1 MAALTVARSIA
12 QSYAETVQKRQFLG
26 ENDILLNPD
35 YSPLLSMT
43 TKAGNRR
50 GTIAARTE
58 WVEDDFVS
66 FWGQASEAADVS
78 SVGTNIAVADVTLF
92 VIGDLVCQ
100 PNADSSA
107 TAEEVMRVTAIAGTS
122 TGTITVTRGVGST
135 TAQTIGSTADLRIIG
150 NAYAEGA
157 SVGTIRSTAKVV
169 KISYTQIMRQ
179 PFSITNSQRAQ
190 QLFGGSDEYAKER
203 DKSLAALKRD
213 IEQLALFG
221 AASESTALPGTIRTS
236 MGFKS
241 RVTTNAVSGSTTLT
255 ESGMLS
261 FLEQLFDDY
270 WGSDANERTFLCAP
284 KIISALDFFSGSNLL
299 YGPQETVLGV
309 KVRRYI
315 SNHGDLLVVR
325 DLLLQDGPLGGLG
338 AGDEAYAVHIPS
350 IEYRFLNGN
359 GVSRDT
365 HLIENVQTPGDDLIK
380 SEWLNEGCWNI
391 RHEKRHGRLY
401 AVTAYA

>member
-1 MAALTVARSIA
+1 MAALKVARSIA

-92 VIGDLVCQ
+92 AIGDLVCQ

-179 PFSITNSQRAQ
+179 PFSITNSQRA
-190 QLFGGSDEYAKER
+190 
-203 DKSLAALKRD
+203 
-213 IEQLALFG
+213 
-221 AASESTALPGTIRTS
+221 
-236 MGFKS
+236 
-241 RVTTNAVSGSTTLT
+241 
-255 ESGMLS
+255 
-261 FLEQLFDDY
+261 
-270 WGSDANERTFLCAP
+270 
-284 KIISALDFFSGSNLL
+284 
-299 YGPQETVLGV
+299 
-309 KVRRYI
+309 
-315 SNHGDLLVVR
+315 
-325 DLLLQDGPLGGLG
+325 
-338 AGDEAYAVHIPS
+338 
-350 IEYRFLNGN
+350 
-359 GVSRDT
+359 
-365 HLIENVQTPGDDLIK
+365 
-380 SEWLNEGCWNI
+380 
-391 RHEKRHGRLY
+391 
-401 AVTAYA
+401 